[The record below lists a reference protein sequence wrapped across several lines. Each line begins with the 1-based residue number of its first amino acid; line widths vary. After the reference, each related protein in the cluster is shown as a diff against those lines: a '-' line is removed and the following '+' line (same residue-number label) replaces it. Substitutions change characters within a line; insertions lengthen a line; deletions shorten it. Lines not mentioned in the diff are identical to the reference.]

1 MRKKRASMQARLGY
15 TSCFPMCRKRRRL
28 LMNSQDQVP
37 SAVPSSE
44 ADAIG
49 EPAFPVVGL
58 GASAGGFA
66 ALLTLLENMPSSPGM
81 ALVVVLHLSPDYP
94 SNADKLLQGATDMP
108 VVAVNHRTPIL
119 PDQVYVIPP
128 GCSLKMKGGHLYVDE
143 LLRPQGDLITIDVF
157 FCTLA
162 EAHKENAIGV
172 VLSGMGSDGV
182 AGLACIKAHG
192 GVAIAQLPADA
203 EESSMPQSAIESGMA
218 DFVLSASQIPA
229 KLMELH
235 DTAQSIRRHG
245 LQGNAP
251 AGTAV
256 FDMRP
261 QPQETLQDIFSLL
274 RARTGHD
281 FRQYK
286 QPTLLR
292 RLERRLQVRAV
303 PDLPGYCRLLEK
315 DHSEA
320 HALLKDLL
328 IGVTSFFRDRDAFAA
343 LDQLVVPQLLQSKG
357 PDDELRA
364 WVAAC
369 STGEEAYSMAILL
382 REHAAAHSGA
392 PKMQVFASDID
403 ERAIHAARLGMFP
416 ASIAADVT
424 PAHLQRYFTLESG
437 RYRVRKALRDTV
449 LFTSHNLL
457 HDPAFSR
464 LDIVSCR
471 NFLIY
476 LNREMHR
483 QVLETFH
490 FALNPGGYLFL
501 GSAESADAASHLF
514 APVDARHRIYQ
525 AKPLSGP
532 LRRAPAP
539 AKPEQPA
546 RLAAAFDPPP
556 TEAVRVRRRMFSFAE
571 IHQHKVMELGP
582 PSILVNAGGEIVHI
596 AEHAIRYLRHASGE
610 PTRDI
615 VSLVAPE
622 LRLELRMALFQAQ
635 KTGKPAA
642 TPAIQHEKDGK
653 AGMVGMTV
661 VPFEDEHA
669 DGPLLL
675 VQFNE
680 AGAALPLP
688 PAAPDRRDASLMR
701 QLEEELRHT
710 QDRLHETMDQADMSN
725 AELRAANEELQ
736 STVEELRSAVEEQDT
751 SREELQSAN
760 EELMTVNAQLK
771 LKVDETAKS
780 HDDLSN
786 LIASTDIATIFL
798 DREMRIKRYTPRVK
812 DIFNIIAADVG
823 RPLSHLASRLDY
835 PQLVDEAAR
844 VFETLQPTEREARSR
859 DGRFYIIRVSPYRT
873 TEDRIDGAVMTFF
886 DITIRRAAEQALRQS
901 EEQHRAELEQQVRE
915 RTAELKASR
924 DLLQATMDTSMDMIQ
939 VFEAVRDE
947 RGEIVDFRWVLN
959 NHTSESRYG
968 EVRGQSLLERNP
980 GVVKEGIFDAF
991 KHVTETGE
999 PQQAERHYTH
1009 EQFDGWFLQS
1019 VVKLGDGVATTTKEI
1034 TEWKRSQEEV
1044 LRLRDEI
1051 VQAKL
1056 RESEGRFRALVEGA
1070 EQAVWETDAQGMV
1083 VTDSPSWRAYTG
1095 QSLEEWM
1102 GKGWVNAVHPE
1113 DREGALRQWQ
1123 EAVAGRRLVN
1133 AEFRLRSL
1141 HGWRWTNVR
1150 AAPVFDDDGSLRKW
1164 VGLNIDISARKDI
1177 EFALHQST
1185 ERMHRIVR
1193 QATAGVVQ
1201 TDDKGNMTLVNRKFC
1216 DMLGYT
1222 EAELLGRSVADVTA
1236 PDSVEATVDAVRQL
1250 AAGRTDVVLEKQ
1262 YLRKDGSPM
1271 WAESSVSGLHGPNGE
1286 FQGVVAI
1293 VVDIG
1298 ARKPAGDSLSRA
1310 PEPPA

>member
-1 MRKKRASMQARLGY
+1 
-15 TSCFPMCRKRRRL
+15 
-28 LMNSQDQVP
+28 MNPQDQAPSVVP
-37 SAVPSSE
+37 SAE
-44 ADAIG
+44 ANAIG
-49 EPAFPVVGL
+49 EPPVPVVGL

-119 PDQVYVIPP
+119 PNQVYVIPP
-128 GCSLKMKGGHLYVDE
+128 GCSLKMEDSHLYVDE

-192 GVAIAQLPADA
+192 GLTIAQLPADA

-251 AGTAV
+251 AGAAV
-256 FDMRP
+256 FDMGP
-261 QPQETLQDIFSLL
+261 QPQDTLHDIFTLL
-274 RARTGHD
+274 RVRTGHD

-328 IGVTSFFRDRDAFAA
+328 IGVTNFFRDRDAFEA
-343 LDQLVVPQLLQSKG
+343 LDQLVLPQLLQSKG

-369 STGEEAYSMAILL
+369 STGEEAYSLAILL
-382 REHAAAHSGA
+382 REHAAAHSGP

-416 ASIAADVT
+416 ASIAADVM
-424 PAHLQRYFTLESG
+424 PAQLQRYFTLEGG

-464 LDIVSCR
+464 LDIISCR

-525 AKPLSGP
+525 AKPLPGS
-532 LRRAPAP
+532 LRRTPAP
-539 AKPEQPA
+539 AKPEPA
-546 RLAAAFDPPP
+546 RRATAIDPPP
-556 TEAVRVRRRMFSFAE
+556 AEAVKVRRRMFSFAE
-571 IHQHKVMELGP
+571 IHRHKVMELGP
-582 PSILVNAGGEIVHI
+582 PSILVNASGEIVHI

-615 VSLVAPE
+615 VSLVTPE

-642 TPAIQHEKDGK
+642 TPAIQHEKDGGGGRDGK
-653 AGMVGMTV
+653 AGMVSMTV

-669 DGPLLL
+669 DGLLLL

-680 AGAALPLP
+680 AGDAQPLP
-688 PAAPDRRDASLMR
+688 PAAPDQRNASLLR

-710 QDRLHETMDQADMSN
+710 QDKLHETMDQADMSN
-725 AELRAANEELQ
+725 AELRASNEELQ

-751 SREELQSAN
+751 SREELQSVN
-760 EELMTVNAQLK
+760 EELMTLNAQLK
-771 LKVDETAKS
+771 IKVDETAKS

-786 LIASTDIATIFL
+786 LIASTGIATIFL

-823 RPLSHLASRLDY
+823 RPLSHLASRLDF
-835 PQLVDEAAR
+835 PQLVEEAAR
-844 VFETLQPTEREARSR
+844 VFDTLQPTEREARSS

-873 TEDRIDGAVMTFF
+873 IEDRIDGAVMTFF
-886 DITIRRAAEQALRQS
+886 DITIRRDAEQALRRS
-901 EEQHRAELEQQVRE
+901 EERHRAELEQQVKE

-980 GVVKEGIFDAF
+980 GVVREGIFYAF

-1034 TEWKRSQEEV
+1034 TDWKQSQEEV
-1044 LRLRDEI
+1044 LHLRDEI

-1056 RESEGRFRALVEGA
+1056 RESEGRFRALVEGS

-1095 QSLEEWM
+1095 QSVEEWM
-1102 GKGWVNAVHPE
+1102 CKGWVNAVHPE

-1133 AEFRLRSL
+1133 AEFRLKSP

-1150 AAPVFDDDGSLRKW
+1150 AAPVFNDDGSLRKW

-1193 QATAGVVQ
+1193 QAIAGVVQ
-1201 TDDKGNMTLVNRKFC
+1201 ADDKGNMTLVNRKFC

-1222 EAELLGRSVADVTA
+1222 EEELIGRSIADVTA
-1236 PDSVEATVDAVRQL
+1236 PASVQATVDAMRQL
-1250 AAGRTDVVLEKQ
+1250 AAGRADVVLEKQ

-1286 FQGVVAI
+1286 FQGVVAV

-1298 ARKPAGDSLSRA
+1298 ARRPAGDSRTDA
-1310 PEPPA
+1310 PQPPA